1 MSNMLA
7 KSIKKKC
14 SKVSMAEQGG
24 NPDANKDERRS
35 NRLSSSENE
44 AAKDGAANVS
54 IDKKDGEQ
62 SERSSKANMSLS
74 EKKAGASSS

>member
-24 NPDANKDERRS
+24 NPDAGKIDRKS
-35 NRLSSSENE
+35 NRLSSSEDE
-44 AAKDGAANVS
+44 AAKDGVPSVS

-62 SERSSKANMSLS
+62 SERSSKVNMSLS
-74 EKKAGASSS
+74 EQKPGAGSS